1 MEISPRGPGRMG
13 PSGRAGAAGLAW
25 TRLPEPARAAPAV
38 GPVRVVGTA
47 TGPGGHSGRLRASVP
62 EPCTPRARSRPRRP
76 PDARGPRQVTG
87 HAGRCGQRGDEQL
100 HPAGAAVRVRGTLVR
115 RSAQAEPDTSWRSGT
130 LGRSG
135 APWRPPP
142 SIPLPCP
149 RGLPGRVGTSRRK
162 ARDTGDGRTP
172 LLSCLHLGTAPGLSP
187 AKVFEFFFLSAAH
200 L

>member
-25 TRLPEPARAAPAV
+25 TRLPEPARAFPAV

-142 SIPLPCP
+142 SIPPP
-149 RGLPGRVGTSRRK
+149 
-162 ARDTGDGRTP
+162 
-172 LLSCLHLGTAPGLSP
+172 APGASRGEWAP
-187 AKVFEFFFLSAAH
+187 AGERPGTREDPAPELSAPGNCSGSQPCKSF
-200 L
+200 